1 MKLIDELRN
10 RLTPKTP
17 ADRERVKKI
26 AVYTVLCLSCLVCI
40 WLIFAPSGDDEAVA
54 GKANTELPDGTT
66 DGIPDSKIAA
76 YQQAA
81 QNKEKETGRPSSKA
95 YRQRLIRLPLSQQPI
110 CRTLSSH
117 RLTHTSRLRLHYKT
131 FISRS
136 RQARHS
142 RLPSCRNVSQNWKC
156 NRRCRTTTTNL
167 PMRWSCLSAPISLP
181 PNIWAMATVAITS
194 LHSRRR
200 KKRQTQ
206 CPARCTGQPQCRF
219 IARIIF
225 QPWVQ
230 HLGRSTKDIKQEHH
244 FRSGRQRP
252 NYRQRSARQTEAY

>member
-81 QNKEKETGRPSSKA
+81 QNKEKETRQAQLESISATLDTVATQSTTDMPDAIQSSADA
-95 YRQRLIRLPLSQQPI
+95 YQQAQASLQDFLYLGAVRRGTAG
-110 CRTLSSH
+110 CRVAGTYRRTGNATGDAGLQPQ
-117 RLTHTSRLRLHYKT
+117 
-131 FISRS
+131 ISR
-136 RQARHS
+136 
-142 RLPSCRNVSQNWKC
+142 
-156 NRRCRTTTTNL
+156 
-167 PMRWSCLSAPISLP
+167 
-181 PNIWAMATVAITS
+181 
-194 LHSRRR
+194 
-200 KKRQTQ
+200 
-206 CPARCTGQPQCRF
+206 
-219 IARIIF
+219 
-225 QPWVQ
+225 
-230 HLGRSTKDIKQEHH
+230 
-244 FRSGRQRP
+244 
-252 NYRQRSARQTEAY
+252 

>member
-81 QNKEKETGRPSSKA
+81 QNKEKET
-95 YRQRLIRLPLSQQPI
+95 
-110 CRTLSSH
+110 
-117 RLTHTSRLRLHYKT
+117 
-131 FISRS
+131 
-136 RQARHS
+136 RQAQLES
-142 RLPSCRNVSQNWKC
+142 I
-156 NRRCRTTTTNL
+156 
-167 PMRWSCLSAPISLP
+167 SATLD
-181 PNIWAMATVAITS
+181 TVATQSTTDMPDAIQSSADAYQQAQASLQDFYISEPSGEAQQVAELQERIAELEMQQAMPDYNHKSPDEMELLERSYQLAAQYMGLGITS

-200 KKRQTQ
+200 KKKANAMS
-206 CPARCTGQPQCRF
+206 CPL
-219 IARIIF
+219 
-225 QPWVQ
+225 
-230 HLGRSTKDIKQEHH
+230 H
-244 FRSGRQRP
+244 
-252 NYRQRSARQTEAY
+252 RSAAMSFHRSDHIPTVGSTPRSEYKRHQARTPFPQWSPTTKLSPTVSPSD